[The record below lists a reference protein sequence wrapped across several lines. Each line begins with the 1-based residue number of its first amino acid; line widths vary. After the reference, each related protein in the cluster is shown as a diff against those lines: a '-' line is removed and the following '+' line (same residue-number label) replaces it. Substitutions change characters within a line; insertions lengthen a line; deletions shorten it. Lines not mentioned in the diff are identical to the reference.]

1 LKISREIKTAILA
14 ISAILLFIW
23 GYNFLKGQN
32 ILNNH
37 TKLYVEYDNVEGLAT
52 GAPVTVSGKMIG
64 KVSAITLNNN
74 GKLLVEIQINDEQF
88 PISKSSVAQIYE
100 PGPIGGK
107 QIAIIPNY
115 KDNNVVTTGDRLLPD
130 VKLGLLSSFGNKLE
144 PTQQKVNQLL
154 GNADVL
160 MTNLNDVLDAQT
172 KQNLKNTIVELNK
185 TLAEFRKTAEKA
197 NTLLASNEKN
207 IAGTM
212 ANANKTTANFAKLSD
227 SLAKINFGKTVKN
240 LENTLA
246 SVDKI
251 MVNLNSGKGTLGKLM
266 KDEALYTNFTKT
278 SKELELLLKDVRL
291 YPTRYVNVSLFGKKN
306 KPYIAPVDSI
316 SKSK

>member
-1 LKISREIKTAILA
+1 LKITREIKTATLV
-14 ISAILLFIW
+14 ISSILLFIW
-23 GYNFLKGQN
+23 GYNFLKGHN
-32 ILNNH
+32 LLNSH

-52 GAPVTVSGKMIG
+52 AAPVTISGKTIG
-64 KVSAITLNNN
+64 KVSAITLNKD
-74 GKLLVEIQINDEQF
+74 GKLLVEIQIDNKDF
-88 PISKSSVAQIYE
+88 PISKTSIAQIYE
-100 PGPIGGK
+100 PGFIGGK

-115 KDNNVVTTGDRLLPD
+115 KDENLVVTGDKLLAD
-130 VKLGLLSSFGNKLE
+130 VKEGMMSAVGSKLE
-144 PTQQKVNQLL
+144 PTQQKVDRLL
-154 GNADVL
+154 VNADNL
-160 MTNLNDVLDAQT
+160 MGNLNDVLDVQT

-185 TLAEFRKTAEKA
+185 TLEEFRITAQKA
-197 NTLLASNEKN
+197 NSLIDNNEKN
-207 IAGTM
+207 IATTM

-251 MVNLNSGKGTLGKLM
+251 MINLQSGKGTMGKLM
-266 KDEALYTNFTKT
+266 KDETLYNNFAKT

-306 KPYIAPVDSI
+306 KPYIAPDSI
-316 SKSK
+316 TKSK